1 MTNAGPRGAAGAV
14 VLAGGKGTRLWP
26 YTAVLP
32 KPLMPLADM
41 PVLELVLRQLHFR
54 GINRVV
60 LAVNHLHHLVKSFF
74 GQGDRLGIEILYSIE
89 DEPMG
94 TAAPLTAILEHLQDD
109 FLILNGD
116 LLTDFDFSLLL
127 KSHVER
133 SADLTVATQKRK
145 FQVEFGVIDRDESGR
160 ITGIT
165 EKPSVD
171 HWVAMG
177 IYAAN
182 RKAIERFLPKRQ
194 YVDMPTVIQGMI
206 SDGGRVFAHHQDCIW
221 LDIGRPED
229 YAAAQALFEQ
239 DRSRFLPPS

>member
-1 MTNAGPRGAAGAV
+1 MTGAGAKGAAGAV

-41 PVLELVLRQLHFR
+41 PVLELVLRQLHFH
-54 GINRVV
+54 GIDRVV

-74 GQGDRLGIEILYSIE
+74 GQGDRLGIDILYSIE

-94 TAAPLTAILEHLQDD
+94 TAAPLAPILDHLQDD

-127 KSHVER
+127 KAHIER
-133 SADLTVATQKRK
+133 RADLTVATHRRT
-145 FQVEFGVIDRDESGR
+145 FQVEFGVLNLDDGQR
-160 ITGIT
+160 ITSIA

-182 RKAIERFLPKRQ
+182 RKAIERFLPKHQ

-206 SDGGRVFAHHQDCIW
+206 SQSSRVFAHHQDCIW

-229 YAAAQALFEQ
+229 YAAAQTMFEQ
-239 DRSRFLPPS
+239 DRDRFLPPS